1 MNKAI
6 VKACITI
13 LSFISVVSYAQ
24 SEQFVSGTHYRALE
38 EPLHSPKKGTVEV
51 AGVFWYGC
59 PHCSNLEPVLEQWA
73 TTKPDYVEFVHIPA
87 IFSKRWEFHAKAFY
101 TIKALGIKDEA
112 HLAIFDH
119 IHKDREALSN
129 KKQLVNFLSK
139 EFGQKE
145 ELVTKTFNSFGVK
158 TKVGSAK
165 ALIRQ
170 ADLTFVPAVIV
181 AGKYVTSV
189 SQAGT
194 EANLLKVINY
204 LVEKVNKEK
213 V

>member
-1 MNKAI
+1 MNKTI
-6 VKACITI
+6 IKACII
-13 LSFISVVSYAQ
+13 ALSFISILSHAQ
-24 SEQFVSGTHYRALE
+24 PETFINGTHYRTLE
-38 EPLHSPKKGTVEV
+38 EPLHSAKKDTVEV

-59 PHCSNLEPVLEQWA
+59 PHCSNLEPVLEKWA
-73 TTKPDYVEFVHIPA
+73 ATKPDYIDFIHVPA

-101 TIKALGIKDEA
+101 TIKALGIEDQA

-129 KKQLVNFLSK
+129 KNQLVRFLSK

-145 ELVTKTFNSFGVK
+145 ERVTKTFNSFGVK
-158 TKVGSAK
+158 AKVGAAK
-165 ALIRQ
+165 TLIRQ
-170 ADLTFVPAVIV
+170 ADLTFVPAVII

-194 EANLLKVINY
+194 EENLLKVINY
-204 LVEKVNKEK
+204 LAEKVNKEN